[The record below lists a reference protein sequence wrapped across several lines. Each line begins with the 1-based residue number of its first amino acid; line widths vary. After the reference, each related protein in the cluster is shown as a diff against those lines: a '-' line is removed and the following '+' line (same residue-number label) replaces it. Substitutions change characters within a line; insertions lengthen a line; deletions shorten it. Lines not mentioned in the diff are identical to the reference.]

1 MSREFWTKLASEILI
16 AIGNTLKDLLKEG
29 MKEEKMEDYVRG
41 PYPQVY
47 SEELPD
53 LTWDGPEEK

>member
-1 MSREFWTKLASEILI
+1 MKSESWLKLVSEILI
-16 AIGNTLKDLLKEG
+16 AIGEVLKDEHS
-29 MKEEKMEDYVRG
+29 KEEKMEDYVRG

>member
-16 AIGNTLKDLLKEG
+16 AIGKVLKDEHS
-29 MKEEKMEDYVRG
+29 KEEKMEDYVRG

-47 SEELPD
+47 TEELPD